1 MRALNNPKLINQDES
16 GKNLKKGNLI
26 YMGMLRHPDYKG
38 KVIKAVV
45 HSGYA
50 QRGEV
55 FHKVRSFG
63 IVAIR
68 NMGGKNYRKIK

>member
-26 YMGMLRHPDYKG
+26 YVGTLRHPDYKG

-45 HSGYA
+45 HTGFT
-50 QRGEV
+50 QHGEV
-55 FHKVRSFG
+55 FHKVKSFG
-63 IVAIR
+63 IVKR
-68 NMGGKNYRKIK
+68 EDMKGRQYVKIK